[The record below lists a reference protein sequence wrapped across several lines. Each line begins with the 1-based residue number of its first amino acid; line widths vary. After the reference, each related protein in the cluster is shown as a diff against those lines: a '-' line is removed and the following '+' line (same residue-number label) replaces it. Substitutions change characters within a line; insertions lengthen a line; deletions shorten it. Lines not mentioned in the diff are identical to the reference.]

1 MGPSAIRRATAG
13 RRRTKREPR
22 VSIRALI
29 VDDEPLARQRLRR
42 LLKDEADI
50 EVIGECADGGE
61 AVVAIR
67 TERPE
72 LVFLDIQ
79 MPVLDGFGVLQ
90 ALGLDNLPAIIFVT
104 AYDRYALRA
113 FEYNALDYLL
123 KPFDRERFRKTLER
137 ARTQLDRGPTG
148 EEAKQILG
156 AVEEYKNEGRV
167 LERLVIKSSGRV
179 FFLRVDEIDWIEAAG
194 NYVRLHVG
202 KEGHLLRDTMNSL
215 EARLD
220 PKRFLRIHRSTM
232 VNIERVQELQP
243 LFHGDYVVI
252 LRDGTQLN
260 LSRGYR
266 QRLQEVFGKGV

>member
-1 MGPSAIRRATAG
+1 
-13 RRRTKREPR
+13 
-22 VSIRALI
+22 

-42 LLKDEADI
+42 LLQDEPDVEI
-50 EVIGECADGGE
+50 VGECADGGE
-61 AVVAIR
+61 AVAAIR
-67 TERPE
+67 ADKPD
-72 LVFLDIQ
+72 LVFLDVQ
-79 MPVLDGFGVLQ
+79 MPVLDGFGVLE
-90 ALGLDNLPAIIFVT
+90 AIGLEYLPAIVFVT

-123 KPFDRERFRKTLER
+123 KPFDRDRFRKALER
-137 ARTQLDRGPTG
+137 ARAHLGRAPDS
-148 EEAKQILG
+148 EEAQQLLG
-156 AVEEYKNEGRV
+156 AVDEFKSQGKG
-167 LERLVIKSSGRV
+167 LERLIIKSAGRV
-179 FFLRVDEIDWIEAAG
+179 FFLRAEEIDWIEAAG

-202 KEGHLLRDTMNSL
+202 KETHLLRDTMSSL

-232 VNIERVQELQP
+232 VNIERIQEMQP

>member
-1 MGPSAIRRATAG
+1 
-13 RRRTKREPR
+13 

-42 LLKDEADI
+42 LLQDEPDVEI
-50 EVIGECADGGE
+50 VGECADGGE
-61 AVVAIR
+61 AVAAIR
-67 TERPE
+67 ADKPD
-72 LVFLDIQ
+72 LVFLDVQ
-79 MPVLDGFGVLQ
+79 MPVLDGFGVLE
-90 ALGLDNLPAIIFVT
+90 AIGLEYLPAIVFVT

-123 KPFDRERFRKTLER
+123 KPFDRDRFRKALER
-137 ARTQLDRGPTG
+137 ARAHLGRAPDS
-148 EEAKQILG
+148 EEAQQLLG
-156 AVEEYKNEGRV
+156 AVDEFKSQGKG
-167 LERLVIKSSGRV
+167 LERLIIKSAGRV
-179 FFLRVDEIDWIEAAG
+179 FFLRAEEIDWIEAAG

-202 KEGHLLRDTMNSL
+202 KETHLLRDTMSSL

-232 VNIERVQELQP
+232 VNIERIQEMQP

>member
-1 MGPSAIRRATAG
+1 
-13 RRRTKREPR
+13 

-42 LLKDEADI
+42 LLQDEPDV
-50 EVIGECADGGE
+50 EVTGECADGGE
-61 AVVAIR
+61 AVAAIR
-67 TERPE
+67 AQRPD
-72 LVFLDIQ
+72 LVFLDVQ
-79 MPVLDGFGVLQ
+79 MPVLDGFGVLE
-90 ALGLDNLPAIIFVT
+90 ALGIENLPAVILVT

-123 KPFDRERFRKTLER
+123 KPFDRDRFRKALER
-137 ARTQLDRGPTG
+137 ARAHVGSDKQR
-148 EEAKQILG
+148 EEAEQLLG
-156 AVEEYKNEGRV
+156 AVEEFKGEGKS
-167 LERLVIKSSGRV
+167 LDRLVIKSSGRV
-179 FFLRVDEIDWIEAAG
+179 FFLRVEELDWIEAAG

-202 KEGHLLRDTMNSL
+202 KEAHLLRDTMNSL

-220 PKRFLRIHRSTM
+220 PKRFLRIHRSTL
-232 VNIERVQELQP
+232 VNIERIQELQP

-266 QRLQEVFGKGV
+266 QRLQEIFGKGV

>member
-1 MGPSAIRRATAG
+1 
-13 RRRTKREPR
+13 

-29 VDDEPLARQRLRR
+29 VDDEPLARQRLIR
-42 LLKDEADI
+42 LLKEEQDVEI
-50 EVIGECADGGE
+50 IGEAGDGGE
-61 AVVAIR
+61 AVAAIR
-67 TERPE
+67 SKNPD
-72 LVFLDIQ
+72 LVFLDVQ
-79 MPVLDGFGVLQ
+79 MPVLDGFGVLE
-90 ALGLDNLPAIIFVT
+90 ALGEENLPAVIFVT

-123 KPFDRERFRKTLER
+123 KPFDRERFRKALER
-137 ARTQLDRGPTG
+137 ARAHLGRGRDRDEAQQLL
-148 EEAKQILG
+148 A
-156 AVEEYKNEGRV
+156 AAAEYKSEGAA

-202 KEGHLLRDTMNSL
+202 KEAHLLRDTMSGL

-220 PKRFLRIHRSTM
+220 PKRFLRVHRSTM
-232 VNIERVQELQP
+232 VNIERIQELQP
-243 LFHGDYVVI
+243 LFHGDYVII